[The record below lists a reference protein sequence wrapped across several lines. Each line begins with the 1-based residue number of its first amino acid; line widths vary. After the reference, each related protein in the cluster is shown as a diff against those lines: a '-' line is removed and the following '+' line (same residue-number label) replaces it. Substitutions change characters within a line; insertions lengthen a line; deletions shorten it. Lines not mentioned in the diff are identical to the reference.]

1 MKEHKYYV
9 YIMAS
14 RSRRL
19 YTGIT
24 NDMYRRALEHKAGE
38 TDGFTKKYKI
48 NRLVYYEVFKYV
60 GNAIAR
66 EKQIKGWD
74 RAKRVALIERDNPTW
89 EDLAADWGK
98 PIPPVERR
106 DDKREVF
113 AFRRGGV
120 VGDSPVAADEKQI
133 PRRCAP
139 RDDNHEKFVITKIL
153 NSKTKV

>member
-14 RSRRL
+14 KSRRL

-24 NDMYRRALEHKAGE
+24 NDIYHRALEHKSGE
-38 TDGFTKKYKI
+38 TDGFTKRYRI

-66 EKQIKGWD
+66 EKEIKGWD

-89 EDLAADWGK
+89 EDLAEDWGK
-98 PIPPVERR
+98 EVPIDFDPRRREAFSFSRNEQPVN
-106 DDKREVF
+106 D
-113 AFRRGGV
+113 RGKG
-120 VGDSPVAADEKQI
+120 DEKQI

-139 RDDNHEKFVITKIL
+139 RDDNPKKFARTEIVI
-153 NSKTKV
+153 SKTKV